1 MTKTNTVVFDQ
12 VYKLLTVIRAELR
25 DSYDLGKLNVV
36 ETSHFCLDNDGQ
48 VTFGDE
54 ANASDVA
61 CTVSWANN
69 NAELR
74 TLSRDVM
81 RQLLNS
87 DD

>member
-12 VYKLLTVIRAELR
+12 VYKLLTQVRAELR

-36 ETSHFCLDNDGQ
+36 ETSHFRLANNGQ

-54 ANASDVA
+54 SDESDVA
-61 CTVSWANN
+61 CTVSWDNN

-74 TLSRDVM
+74 TLAREVM
-81 RQLLNS
+81 QLLS
-87 DD
+87 E